1 MHTSSINNVVW
12 ARALLDTLR
21 ASGVTDFCVA
31 PGSRSAPLA
40 IALNELAQCDA
51 QIAIHTHFDERG
63 LGFFAMSLSRSRG
76 EPVVVITTSGTAVA
90 NLYPAVIEAW
100 ESCVPLVLLTAD
112 RPDYLIHCGANQAIE
127 QQHLFQKHTMYSH
140 NFTLPTSQEML
151 RHQQHTVAGVKSAF
165 RPIHLNCQFDEPL
178 YPENGHPGATDA
190 LGNTARADIS
200 SVTSQDDLLQQLKQ
214 HLKSSQRT
222 LFVLGGLLPRQAA
235 MLAPWLGRADGLV
248 FADIN
253 SQFRFGGFDN
263 QLHLLDVSLLNPQFI
278 AAFNPD
284 CIVQFGG
291 RLVSKRVNQFLACAS
306 ARYWLVN
313 ERDINLDPSR
323 RAHRL
328 TLSLADFCKQV
339 SPALSRWEA
348 KSVVLQNHESIA
360 EDVRT
365 NLSVQWHEASIA
377 STVVSELTT
386 QDALFVG
393 NSLAIRMLDSWLPQ
407 LDIQPAVFSNRGASG
422 IDGLLAS
429 AVALSHGTCR
439 QVVVLLGD
447 TSLLHDL
454 NSLGLLSKARK
465 PIKIVVLNNDGGRIF
480 GMLPAGEQTAY
491 ESLFAMPPGQSDFLN
506 VARQFSLAYFCATE
520 HGSLRAVL
528 GTVLSS
534 PEHAL
539 LECKIDG
546 DAGVERIKLL
556 MTRLQCLKI

>member
-1 MHTSSINNVVW
+1 MHTSFINNVVW
-12 ARALLDTLR
+12 AKALLESLR

-40 IALNELAQCDA
+40 MALNELAQRDPQVA
-51 QIAIHTHFDERG
+51 MHTHFDERG

-127 QQHLFQKHTMYSH
+127 QKHLFQNHVIHSH
-140 NFTLPTSQEML
+140 NFTLPHSQEML
-151 RHQQHTVAGVKSAF
+151 RQQQKALVTVKSAF
-165 RPIHLNCQFDEPL
+165 RPIHFNCQFDEPL
-178 YPENGHPGATDA
+178 YPENDHPSATA
-190 LGNTARADIS
+190 VLGVDDRGDIPAA
-200 SVTSQDDLLQQLKQ
+200 TSQDDLIRELNQ
-214 HLKSSQRT
+214 HLESSRRT

-235 MLAPWLGRADGLV
+235 ILAPWLARADGLV

-253 SQFRFGGFDN
+253 SQFRFSGFDN

-291 RLVSKRVNQFLACAS
+291 RLVSKRVNQFLAS
-306 ARYWLVN
+306 AEAYYWLVS
-313 ERDINLDPSR
+313 EREINLDPSR
-323 RAHRL
+323 RARRL
-328 TLSLADFCKQV
+328 TLPLPDFGTQV

-360 EDVRT
+360 ELVRT

-377 STVVSELTT
+377 CTVASELTT
-386 QDALFVG
+386 QDAIFVG

-407 LDIQPAVFSNRGASG
+407 LDIKPAVFSNRGASG

-454 NSLGLLSKARK
+454 NSLALLRKARK